1 MTFIDHYIW
10 RTLTYPWLLLLSI
23 NNVTREGVGDSS
35 ARLEPQGLTKQW
47 YTPQSDIYPKL
58 LKTPRK
64 EKRSSLG
71 IYRGPWVGE
80 GRGEDV
86 NNNTDQGVSQVR
98 ALTVYCTLYTTR
110 ASECLQMIWRHIY
123 MTSVT
128 GVLMTQ
134 ILLRHAGVPVSLIIK
149 LTTRGGE
156 KTSDVT
162 YAESVLFLENQQNHL
177 WYYWLKRRTVANESW
192 VTVVDVMMQMTSLW
206 SCHEVVTT
214 DYFYSQLIRLWYSF
228 CRCTTMDQF
237 AYICLD
243 GLHYCQFY
251 FMFCVSFHRKYAAR
265 FHCFIWWGVSAF
277 QSRYETLVE
286 SA

>member
-1 MTFIDHYIW
+1 ML
-10 RTLTYPWLLLLSI
+10 RQKQR
-23 NNVTREGVGDSS
+23 NVTREGDGGLVGKV
-35 ARLEPQGLTKQW
+35 G
-47 YTPQSDIYPKL
+47 TPGSNETVIHTPIRYLSNVIENLWILGFLQVVIVCCTL
-58 LKTPRK
+58 LKMSPRK

-71 IYRGPWVGE
+71 IYRSPWVGE

-86 NNNTDQGVSQVR
+86 NNNTDQGVSQVL
-98 ALTVYCTLYTTR
+98 ALTAYCTLYTTR

-243 GLHYCQFY
+243 GLHCCQFY
-251 FMFCVSFHRKYAAR
+251 LMFCVSFHRKYAAR
-265 FHCFIWWGVSAF
+265 FHCFIWWGDSAF
-277 QSRYETLVE
+277 QSRY
-286 SA
+286 